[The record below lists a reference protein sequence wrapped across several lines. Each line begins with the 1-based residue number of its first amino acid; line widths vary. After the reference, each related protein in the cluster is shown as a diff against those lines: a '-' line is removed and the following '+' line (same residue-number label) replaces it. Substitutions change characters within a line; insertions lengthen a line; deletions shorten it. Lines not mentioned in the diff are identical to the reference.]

1 MKNLLFTLCIILSSH
16 TLFAQTET
24 QNSRMLSQSFEE
36 QYNNADYDK
45 IFAMFSPKL
54 QAALP
59 IANTNSFLKGL
70 NGQAGRIVNRKFIKY
85 DQSYASYL
93 TTFEKKT
100 FLVNISTDNN
110 AKINGLAIKPYTID
124 TLPKKERNLT
134 PLKLP
139 FKEEWTVVWGGDT
152 KELNYHVE
160 SESQKNAFDLL
171 ITDSTGRSFKGDG
184 KRNADYYA
192 FGKPLIAPA
201 DGIVVSVVDG
211 VKDNVPGTMNVF
223 NVGGNTTVIKTITNE
238 YLVFCHLQHQSIKVK
253 EGQKVKQGDF
263 LGNCGNTGHSS
274 EAHLHFHIQNI
285 EDLNS
290 GTGIKAFFKKLH
302 VNGAAKEDY
311 SPIKGDKI
319 KQ

>member
-1 MKNLLFTLCIILSSH
+1 MKNLLFTLFIIFSSH
-16 TLFAQTET
+16 ILFAQTET

-45 IFAMFSPKL
+45 IFAMFSPEL

-70 NGQAGRIVNRKFIKY
+70 NGQAGRIVSRKFIKY

-93 TTFEKKT
+93 TTFKKKT

-134 PLKLP
+134 PLELP

-223 NVGGNTTVIKTITNE
+223 NVGGNTIVIKTITNE

-253 EGQKVKQGDF
+253 EGQKVKQGDL

-274 EAHLHFHIQNI
+274 EPHLHFHIQNI

-302 VNGAAKEDY
+302 VNGAAKGDY